1 VLTEQVSLSWNF
13 VFNIVLTTNM
23 IFGVIG
29 MTTRQKLL
37 GIFFSFIFVIVMI
50 AFILT
55 TIDNTSPVR
64 VPEWGTVPYEGT
76 YYVYVVIEN
85 KRAKTLD
92 NVKIGN
98 ASISEQ
104 YAIKGVR
111 ERLPEVWEKQEKLK
125 LPLKLESNMEY
136 HIILSSKDN
145 ELFEQ
150 LDKYGVDIYF
160 NDYSYSVNKQ

>member
-1 VLTEQVSLSWNF
+1 
-13 VFNIVLTTNM
+13 M

-29 MTTRQKLL
+29 MTKRQMLL
-37 GIFFSFIFVIVMI
+37 SVVFSLIFGIVII

-55 TIDNTSPVR
+55 TIDNTPPVR
-64 VPEWGTVPYEGT
+64 VPEWGTVPYEGN

-85 KRAKTLD
+85 KRLKTLD
-92 NVKIGN
+92 KVKIGN

-111 ERLPEVWEKQEKLK
+111 ERFPEVWEKQEKLK
-125 LPLKLESNMEY
+125 FPLKLESNMEY
-136 HIILSSKDN
+136 HIILSSKEN

-160 NDYSYSVNKQ
+160 NDYGYFVNKK